1 MRFRHSNLV
10 DILAARREEMQKG
23 KEVGVSRKKE
33 DEEGVVGEL
42 LRRDVL
48 GGDEKLEMLDDL

>member
-23 KEVGVSRKKE
+23 KEMGVRKKKE
-33 DEEGVVGEL
+33 EEEGVVGEL

>member
-23 KEVGVSRKKE
+23 KEVGVSRKK
-33 DEEGVVGEL
+33 
-42 LRRDVL
+42 
-48 GGDEKLEMLDDL
+48 